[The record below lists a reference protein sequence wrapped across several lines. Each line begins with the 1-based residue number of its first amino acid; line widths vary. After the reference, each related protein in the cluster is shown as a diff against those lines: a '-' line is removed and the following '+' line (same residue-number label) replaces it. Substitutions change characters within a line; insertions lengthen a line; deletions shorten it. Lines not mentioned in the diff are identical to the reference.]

1 VSVNLSAKQFGRP
14 GLAGH
19 VADVLS
25 KAAVSPDDLR
35 LEVTESSLMS
45 NADAA
50 LETMQDLQ
58 TLGVGLHMGDFGTG
72 YSSLNHLH
80 RYPFD
85 TQKIDRSFIQG
96 IAEEKDSAEI
106 VGTILDLARS
116 LEMDVV
122 AEGIETVEQV
132 ERLKSLGCRLGQG
145 YYFAKPTDPDMISAM
160 LASADEA
167 VYRIPGSHRPN

>member
-1 VSVNLSAKQFGRP
+1 MWRKS
-14 GLAGH
+14 
-19 VADVLS
+19 S

-58 TLGVGLHMGDFGTG
+58 TLGIGLHMDDFGAG

-85 TQKIDRSFIQG
+85 TLKIDRSFIQG
-96 IAEEKDSAEI
+96 IAEEKDSA
-106 VGTILDLARS
+106 GSYGRS
-116 LEMDVV
+116 STWRGRSKWTWSPKVLRRSSRWS
-122 AEGIETVEQV
+122 G
-132 ERLKSLGCRLGQG
+132 
-145 YYFAKPTDPDMISAM
+145 
-160 LASADEA
+160 
-167 VYRIPGSHRPN
+167 

>member
-1 VSVNLSAKQFGRP
+1 VNLSAKQFGCP
-14 GLAGH
+14 GLARH
-19 VADVLS
+19 VAEVLS

-45 NADAA
+45 NADAV
-50 LETMQDLQ
+50 LKTMQDLQ
-58 TLGVGLHMGDFGTG
+58 TLGVGPHMDDFGAG

-85 TQKIDRSFIQG
+85 TLKIDRSFIQG
-96 IAEEKDSAEI
+96 IAEEKESAEI
-106 VGTILDLARS
+106 VWTILDLARS

-132 ERLKSLGCRLGQG
+132 ERLKSVGCRLGQ
-145 YYFAKPTDPDMISAM
+145 DI
-160 LASADEA
+160 AS
-167 VYRIPGSHRPN
+167 RSP